1 VADEQV
7 YKEEAWES
15 AEHIFREALDLK
27 ESERMVYVEQACR
40 DVPEL
45 RALVDSL
52 LATHE
57 EAVDEWDDAPPGG
70 SVRLPALDASGPR
83 TGEIFGR
90 YRILHPISSG
100 GMGTVYEAVQDK
112 PQRSVALKIMRGD
125 LMSADSMR
133 RFNLESQV
141 LARLRHPNIA
151 QVYDAGT
158 VERAERVVPFIAM
171 ELVPGARSLVEYAEE
186 FGLDRMG
193 RLALFAKVC
202 DAVQH
207 GHTRGVIH
215 RDLKPANILVDQN
228 GEPKVIDF
236 GVARVTDGDV
246 NAATRHTSVGKILGT
261 VSYMSPEQ
269 CAADPDEIDTRSD
282 VYALGVVLFK
292 LLARRLPYPIE
303 RVPIHVA
310 VRVIQQDPPTQLGS
324 IERSFRGDLDT
335 IVGKA
340 IEKDKQRR
348 YQTAHEFAADIRRH
362 LNDEPIAA
370 RPPSTI
376 YQLRKF
382 ARRHTALVVS
392 ASLVLVL
399 LVTVVSITTPLY
411 FTAES
416 ERAKAESA
424 QIDAESAQIDAEA
437 AQIDAEAA
445 RDEALV
451 EARKSAAI
459 VRFLIDTFRV
469 PDPERAKGN
478 AVTAREILDQAV
490 ERIETGLAED
500 PQVRRSLTLV
510 IGEVYGNLG
519 LYRKAHDLIEP
530 VLEELREESEPSDF
544 AGAVDLLGE
553 IAWLMGD
560 DAAAEPLLLEAAELR
575 RTEGAAVEPNRRTGP
590 LRSLAALY
598 TNQGHWDEAQV
609 YLDEAQEVF
618 TTTDHTDSAD
628 MAELLGQRARIMAA
642 RAQDSRARGKD
653 PTALLQQA
661 EEAYKQSLALY
672 ELHGEGRELNIAE
685 VESSLGL
692 ILKFQGRIDEA
703 EPYYR
708 SSIEK
713 TRTFVGEEHPTYAG
727 MAHNFAALLESR
739 GKHFEALPY
748 SEQAVKVFE
757 NTLERDDHPDLMVMR
772 GKLAALYF
780 RTGRYAE
787 AEEVFE
793 QNLPHQQRIQ
803 PAMTS
808 YSLVEYGHCLTI
820 RGAYAEALAMLEEAG
835 HKFDLHQGATH
846 PDKVRVHI
854 RLADLFLATG
864 RHDDALIILMEG
876 RTLLASVSDY
886 ENANASLVRRIGQV
900 HEARGE
906 LEQAEQCYREAH
918 EEFYHLM
925 PGSLERQAAQTLL
938 GNLLLERGKL
948 EEAQSLLTEVHA
960 KLRSTWGDDCE
971 WTRAAAEG
979 LEALREARGD

>member
-1 VADEQV
+1 MADEQAQNE
-7 YKEEAWES
+7 KAWES
-15 AEHIFREALDLK
+15 AEHIFCEALDLQ
-27 ESERMVYVEQACR
+27 ESERMVYVEKACR

-45 RALVDSL
+45 RGLVDSL
-52 LATHE
+52 LAVHQGT
-57 EAVDEWDDAPPGG
+57 VDDWDDAPPGG
-70 SVRLPALDASGPR
+70 SVRLPALESSGPR

-90 YRILHPISSG
+90 YRILHLISAG

-112 PQRSVALKIMRGD
+112 PQRSVALKIMRDD
-125 LMSADSMR
+125 LISADSMR

-158 VERAERVVPFIAM
+158 VDRAERVVPFIAM
-171 ELVPGARSLVEYAEE
+171 ELVPGARSLDEYAEE
-186 FGLDRMG
+186 FELDRVG

-236 GVARVTDGDV
+236 GVARVTNGDLK
-246 NAATRHTSVGKILGT
+246 ATTRQTSIGKILGT

-292 LLARRLPYPIE
+292 LLTRRLPYPIE

-324 IERSFRGDLDT
+324 IDRAFRGDLDT

-340 IEKDKQRR
+340 IEKNKQRR

-370 RPPSTI
+370 RPPSRI

-392 ASLVLVL
+392 AALVLVL
-399 LVTVVSITTPLY
+399 LVTVASITTPLY

-416 ERAKAESA
+416 ARAEAESA
-424 QIDAESAQIDAEA
+424 RAEAETAQIEAET
-437 AQIDAEAA
+437 A
-445 RDEALV
+445 RDDALA
-451 EARKSAAI
+451 EARKSAAV

-478 AVTAREILDQAV
+478 SVSAREILDQAV
-490 ERIETGLAED
+490 ERIQTGLAED
-500 PQVRRSLTLV
+500 PQTRRNLMLV
-510 IGEVYGNLG
+510 IGEVYSNLG
-519 LYRKAHDLIEP
+519 LYRKARELIEP
-530 VLEELREESEPSDF
+530 ALEEFREESEPF
-544 AGAVDLLGE
+544 NLAGAVDLLGE

-560 DAAAEPLLLEAAELR
+560 DAAAEPLLLEASELR
-575 RTEGAAVEPNRRTGP
+575 RTQGAAVEPNRRTGP

-598 TNQGHWDEAQV
+598 TNQGQWDKAQA
-609 YLDEAQEVF
+609 YLDEAQAVF
-618 TTTDHTDSAD
+618 TTTDHTDSAE
-628 MAELLGQRARIMAA
+628 MAELLGQRARILGA
-642 RAQDSRARGKD
+642 RAQNRRARGKD

-661 EEAYKQSLALY
+661 EGAYKESLALY
-672 ELHGEGRELNIAE
+672 KLHREGRELNMAE

-692 ILKFQGRIDEA
+692 MLKFQGRLDEA

-713 TRTFVGEEHPTYAG
+713 ARTFVGEEHPTYAG
-727 MAHNFAALLESR
+727 IAHNFAALLESR
-739 GKHFEALPY
+739 GKHLEALPY

-757 NTLERDDHPDLMVMR
+757 NTLEGEDHPDLMIIR

-780 RTGRYAE
+780 RTGLYAK

-793 QNLPHQQRIQ
+793 QNLPHQLRIQ
-803 PAMTS
+803 PAMAP
-808 YSLVEYGHCLTI
+808 YSLVEYAHCLTV

-846 PDKVRVHI
+846 PDKARVHK
-854 RLADLFLATG
+854 RLADLFLATD
-864 RHDDALIILMEG
+864 RPDDALIILTEG
-876 RTLLASVSDY
+876 RALLASVSGYD
-886 ENANASLVRRIGQV
+886 NADASLVRRLGQV

-906 LEQAEQCYREAH
+906 LEQAEERYREAY
-918 EEFYHLM
+918 EKFRNLM
-925 PGSLERQAAQTLL
+925 PGSLEQQAAQTLL
-938 GNLLLERGKL
+938 GRLLLERGKL
-948 EEAQSLLTEVHA
+948 DEAQSLLTEVHA
-960 KLRSTWGDDCE
+960 ELRASWGDDCE
-971 WTRAAAEG
+971 WTRVAAEG
-979 LEALREARGD
+979 LEALREAGGD